1 MNFQWFL
8 QKMIII
14 TRLLLIIKIT
24 NKGVI
29 NMNIKKIGL
38 TALAG
43 SLVATSAFAGS
54 MSATGSASFEVQH
67 NNGSAANAGK
77 AWSMGNSVTFA
88 GSGELDNGL
97 NITASFELDQGAAAG
112 TGPFDSHGLTIGNDT
127 FGTLTFQGHGGAAAQ
142 TAIDDMASGD
152 IWDNGFSATGAPTS
166 SSTNNMLA
174 YKLPEM
180 VDGLSVNVSYVPHTA
195 ASSQY
200 ASTMDWAVAYTGVEG
215 LTVGYGS
222 GENKATKGS
231 EADVSSYY
239 VKYAYGPVTV
249 AFHET
254 EFDSEATTTTADID
268 FTAYSV
274 AYTVTDEISV
284 AYKVAD
290 LSTPNASGDADQE
303 VSGVTAS
310 YTAGGM
316 TISGKMINADNVANS
331 TAVTSDQSMWE
342 LSASFAF

>member
-1 MNFQWFL
+1 M
-8 QKMIII
+8 KMIII
-14 TRLLLIIKIT
+14 PCLLLIIKIT

-43 SLVATSAFAGS
+43 SLIATSAFAGS
-54 MSATGSASFEVQH
+54 LSVSGGASLEVQH
-67 NNGSAANAGK
+67 NNGGAAAASNKGK
-77 AWSMGNSVTFA
+77 AYTMGNSVTFT
-88 GSGELDNGL
+88 GSGELENGL
-97 NITASFELDQGAAAG
+97 NVSVSFELDQAAADG
-112 TGPFDSHGLTIGNDT
+112 TNGVFDSHSLKVGNDT
-127 FGTLTFQGHGGAAAQ
+127 FGTVTFSGHGGSSAQ
-142 TAIDDMASGD
+142 SAVDDMASGD
-152 IWDNGFSATGAPTS
+152 IWDNGFSATGAPTA

-180 VDGLSVNVSYVPHTA
+180 VDGLSVNISYVPHSTA
-195 ASSQY
+195 AAQY
-200 ASTMDWAVAYTGVEG
+200 ASSMDWAVAYTGVEG
-215 LTVGYGS
+215 LTVGYAS
-222 GENKATKGS
+222 GENKTTKGS

-239 VKYAYGPVTV
+239 VTYAYGPVTV

-290 LSTPNASGDADQE
+290 LSVPNDSTDADQE

-331 TAVTSDQSMWE
+331 TAVTADQSMWE